1 MSDYIVEEYLSNSQ
15 EEYLTFIND
24 LNSLL
29 DSYLKLTT
37 TARADLLERIL
48 NLIFN

>member
-1 MSDYIVEEYLSNSQ
+1 MDDIVEEYFTHTQ
-15 EEYLTFIND
+15 EEYLTFVND
-24 LNSLL
+24 LDRLL

-48 NLIFN
+48 DLIFN